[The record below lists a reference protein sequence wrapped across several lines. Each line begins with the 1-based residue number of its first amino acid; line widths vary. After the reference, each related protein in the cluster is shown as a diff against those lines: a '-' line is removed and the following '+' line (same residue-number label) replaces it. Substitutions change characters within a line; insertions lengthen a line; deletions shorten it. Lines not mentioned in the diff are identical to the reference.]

1 MQALWDYR
9 QRAPHAQRAHPSE
22 DHFLPLFFALGAG
35 GPGSQAHY
43 LSREVLYGMLAMD
56 SFYLQ

>member
-1 MQALWDYR
+1 M
-9 QRAPHAQRAHPSE
+9 
-22 DHFLPLFFALGAG
+22 PLFFALGAG
-35 GPGSQAHY
+35 GVGTQANY

>member
-1 MQALWDYR
+1 MAMRWLSLGWPGCSDALV
-9 QRAPHAQRAHPSE
+9 
-22 DHFLPLFFALGAG
+22 PLFFVLEAG
-35 GPGSQAHY
+35 GVGSKAHY